1 MNVQIGKIVENM
13 HTQASYLSRMKT
25 GGAQA
30 QSASGTQQRTHAH
43 GEKDFCNFGK
53 KLEKAMTSTSKIA
66 P

>member
-43 GEKDFCNFGK
+43 GEKDLAKN
-53 KLEKAMTSTSKIA
+53 
-66 P
+66 

>member
-53 KLEKAMTSTSKIA
+53 KLRKSHDKYK
-66 P
+66 